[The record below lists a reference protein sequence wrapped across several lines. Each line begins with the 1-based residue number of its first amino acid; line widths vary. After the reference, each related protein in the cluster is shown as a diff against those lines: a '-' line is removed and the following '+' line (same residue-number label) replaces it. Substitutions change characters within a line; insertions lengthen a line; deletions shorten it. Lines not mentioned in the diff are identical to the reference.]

1 MLTVLDVILIA
12 AILGFMLLGFTQ
24 GVVKVL
30 FVLVATY
37 LGLLLA
43 STIYQPAADWMAPF
57 FLGKGKPVTNGYAL
71 LVFFLIMLIIALLL
85 TLFLFTSFRYAG
97 LPNNLI
103 AVDKVG
109 GMVLGLMLGVLV
121 LSLVV
126 LFLKTAGN
134 VAGGT
139 DASSIPVIGFAV
151 NDVSKSQVAN
161 VLLNTREVIRALIS
175 PLINTNNNP
184 LFVTGLG
191 G

>member
-1 MLTVLDVILIA
+1 MTVLDVILVIG
-12 AILGFMLLGFTQ
+12 ILLFMLMGFTQ

-30 FVLVATY
+30 FVILATY

-43 STIYQPAADWMAPF
+43 STVYQPVADWMAPF
-57 FLGKGKPVTNGYAL
+57 FLGKGKPVTNGYEL
-71 LVFFLIMLIIALLL
+71 IVFFLILLIIALLL
-85 TLFLFTSFRYAG
+85 TLFLFTSFRYAA
-97 LPNNLI
+97 LPNSLI

-109 GMVLGLMLGVLV
+109 GMVLGMVLGVLV

-134 VAGGT
+134 VTGGT

-151 NDVSKSQVAN
+151 SDVSKSQVAS
-161 VLLNTREVIRALIS
+161 VLLNTRDVIRALIS

-184 LFVTGLG
+184 LFVNGLG

>member
-1 MLTVLDVILIA
+1 MLTVLDVILVIG
-12 AILGFMLLGFTQ
+12 ILLFMLLGFTQ

-30 FVLVATY
+30 FVIVATY

-43 STIYQPAADWMAPF
+43 STIYQPTASWLAPF
-57 FLGKGKPVTNGYAL
+57 ILGAHKPETNSFDL
-71 LVFFLIMLIIALLL
+71 IVFFFITLIIALLL
-85 TLFLFTSFRYAG
+85 TLFLFTSFRYAA
-97 LPNNLI
+97 LPNSLL

-109 GMVLGLMLGVLV
+109 GMLLGLVLGVLV

-134 VAGGT
+134 VGGNT
-139 DASSIPVIGFAV
+139 DATSIPVIGFAIS
-151 NDVSKSQVAN
+151 DVRNSQVAK
-161 VLLNTREVIRALIS
+161 VLLSTRDVIRALIS